1 MDQNWIVE
9 NLNNAFTTWNEKL
22 SELWGLVTTSPAT
35 FKGGAVW
42 GIMQTIHGAMLAIG
56 YALVI
61 LFFAMSLFKNTANFH

>member
-42 GIMQTIHGAMLAIG
+42 GIMQSTEQCWPSAMLW
-56 YALVI
+56 
-61 LFFAMSLFKNTANFH
+61 LFCFSP